1 MRLGE
6 RLSALAPATYRG
18 RIALAIVATLVIA
31 VIGVQLVLDVF
42 VGQRV
47 QRAVEGNLQ
56 QQATELVRVA
66 QRSGYPGVAR
76 ASGLLPGTSV
86 QVLQGGT
93 VLFWNGPVK
102 VLDAQATA
110 EAGDIQVILQREA
123 DAGVLGEWAVPL
135 TVIAFIMA
143 IGGMGWWL
151 AGLASRRLR
160 REATALATQAEAV
173 AAGDLEARVEVQDD
187 ELVRVA
193 TSLNTMTERLADADR
208 RQRLFLADVAHELR
222 TPVTAIDGFAQ
233 AMVDGTIRTDESRLE
248 AAEIIHEESQRL
260 ARLVADLQALTLT
273 ALDAEP
279 VRDATDVVDLARDAT
294 ARLEAAAAE
303 RGVLLRGP
311 DVTQNAVMV
320 ATDPTQVETILGNL
334 ITNALRA
341 TPPGGTIRVA
351 VSTAGDE
358 AVVSVTDTG
367 VGIAAEHL
375 PHIFDRMYRVDAAR
389 DRDSG
394 GTGLGLAIVAALAEL
409 LGARLEVESEPGT
422 GSRFAL
428 HLPTGRT

>member
-1 MRLGE
+1 
-6 RLSALAPATYRG
+6 
-18 RIALAIVATLVIA
+18 
-31 VIGVQLVLDVF
+31 
-42 VGQRV
+42 
-47 QRAVEGNLQ
+47 
-56 QQATELVRVA
+56 
-66 QRSGYPGVAR
+66 
-76 ASGLLPGTSV
+76 
-86 QVLQGGT
+86 
-93 VLFWNGPVK
+93 
-102 VLDAQATA
+102 
-110 EAGDIQVILQREA
+110 
-123 DAGVLGEWAVPL
+123 
-135 TVIAFIMA
+135 
-143 IGGMGWWL
+143 
-151 AGLASRRLR
+151 
-160 REATALATQAEAV
+160 
-173 AAGDLEARVEVQDD
+173 
-187 ELVRVA
+187 
-193 TSLNTMTERLADADR
+193 MTEQLADADR

-279 VRDATDVVDLARDAT
+279 VRDATDVVDLARDAA
-294 ARLEAAAAE
+294 ARLDAAAAE

-311 DVTQNAVMV
+311 DVTQSAVTV
-320 ATDPTQVETILGNL
+320 LTDPTQVETILGNL

-341 TPPGGTIRVA
+341 TPAGGTIRVA
-351 VSTAGDE
+351 VSMEGDE

-389 DRDSG
+389 DRNSG

>member
-6 RLSALAPATYRG
+6 RLSALAPTTYRG
-18 RIALAIVATLVIA
+18 RIGLAIVATIVIA
-31 VIGVQLVLDVF
+31 VIGVQLVLSLF
-42 VGQRV
+42 VGHRV
-47 QRAVEGNLQ
+47 QRAVEANLQ
-56 QQATELVRVA
+56 QQATELVHVA

-76 ASGLLPGTSV
+76 ASSLLPGTSV

-102 VLDAQATA
+102 VFDAQATA
-110 EAGDIQVILQREA
+110 QAGDIQVTLQREA

-135 TVIAFIMA
+135 VVIAFIMA
-143 IGGMGWWL
+143 IGGIGWWL

-160 REATALATQAEAV
+160 REAAALASQAEAV

-187 ELVRVA
+187 ELARVA

-233 AMVDGTIRTDESRLE
+233 AMVDGIIRTDESRLE
-248 AAEIIHEESQRL
+248 AASIIHEESQRL

-279 VRDATDVVDLARDAT
+279 VRDATDVVDLARDAA
-294 ARLEAAAAE
+294 ARLDAAAAE

-311 DVTQNAVMV
+311 DATQSAVTV

-351 VSTAGDE
+351 VSMEGDE

-394 GTGLGLAIVAALAEL
+394 GTGLGLAIVVALAEL
-409 LGARLEVESEPGT
+409 LDARLEVESEPGT

-428 HLPTGRT
+428 HLPVGRT